1 MLRFG
6 LVMGLALVGLVIPL
20 TAGPPDAADTRGLLL
35 VTNKGDRTLSIVD
48 PVAGKQIA
56 TVAESGVAGHEVI
69 ASPDGRRAYVPIY
82 GNSGVGQPG
91 TDGQTLDVIDLA
103 SHQRVTTID
112 FGRPERPHCPKFGPD
127 GMLYVSTE
135 LSNDIT
141 VIDPHT
147 NQIAGKIPT
156 GQPESHMLAI
166 TRDGRRGYT
175 ANVGPGT
182 VSVLDMAARK
192 QIAVIPISGQTQRIS
207 ISPDDRLAFTS
218 DQTQPRLA
226 VIHTADNTVT
236 WVTMPGVGYGTA
248 PTHDGRWLLVA
259 LIRINKVGV
268 VDLTSMKVVRT
279 LDVPPAPQEVL
290 VRPDNQAAY
299 VSCDA
304 SRKVA
309 VIDLAGAP
317 ADWKVAKFIDVGR
330 GADGLAWAAIK

>member
-6 LVMGLALVGLVIPL
+6 LITFGLVLVGLVIPL
-20 TAGPPDAADTRGLLL
+20 TAADPPSTASSGGLLL
-35 VTNKGDRTLSIVD
+35 VANKGEHTLGIVD

-56 TVAESGVAGHEVI
+56 VIPESGITGHEVI

-91 TDGQTLDVIDLA
+91 TDGTTLDVIDVA
-103 SHQRVTTID
+103 SRKRVTTIE

-141 VIDPHT
+141 IIDPHT
-147 NQIAGKIPT
+147 NQVVGKVPT

-166 TRDGRRGYT
+166 TTDGKRGYT

-182 VSVLDMAARK
+182 VSVLDMVARK
-192 QIAVIPISGQTQRIS
+192 QIAVIPISHETQRIS
-207 ISPDDRLAFTS
+207 ISPDASMAFTS
-218 DQTQPRLA
+218 DQTKPQLA
-226 VIHTADNTVT
+226 VIHTADNSVT
-236 WVTMPGVGYGTA
+236 WVSMPGIGYGTA
-248 PTHDGRWLLVA
+248 STLDGRWLLVA

-268 VDLTSMKVVRT
+268 VDLKSLKLVRT
-279 LDVPPAPQEVL
+279 VDVLPAPQEVL
-290 VRPDNQAAY
+290 VSPASNVAY

-304 SRKVA
+304 SHKIA
-309 VIDLAGAP
+309 VINLS
-317 ADWKVAKFIDVGR
+317 DWKVEKYIDVGK
-330 GADGLAWAAIK
+330 GADGLAWATLR